1 MKFYYIHSIITFCIR
16 TNILVAFAAFS
27 LYKVTELLFNFQ
39 DLNLG
44 LFIFFSTLFAYNYMR
59 LSIVLDFDQY
69 NLQSKKI
76 SPDQE
81 TLFFIFLISIFAIL
95 SLFFIMGYSFLKL
108 VLPAIL
114 ISLSYPFSIKI
125 KKKFYSIRQIPFF
138 KIFLIAFTWSYI
150 TVLVPLWYHDFD
162 LDYFMLDI
170 FFQRLLFVIAISIPF
185 DIRDCD
191 TDKIMTIP
199 NSIGILESKFFAWF
213 CLLIID
219 ILLIIDVINHHIT
232 LPSFIALFI
241 SIEICALLIYYS
253 NKNRHLLFYGFFV
266 ESLSIIMCLFVL
278 IASFF

>member
-1 MKFYYIHSIITFCIR
+1 MR

-39 DLNLG
+39 DSNLG
-44 LFIFFSTLFAYNYMR
+44 LFMFFSTLLAYNYMR
-59 LSIVLDFDQY
+59 LSILLDFDQY
-69 NLQSKKI
+69 HLKSQQIVKDKNALYC
-76 SPDQE
+76 
-81 TLFFIFLISIFAIL
+81 IFVTSIFAIL
-95 SLFFIMGYSFLKL
+95 LLLFILGSSFLKL
-108 VLPAIL
+108 VLPAML
-114 ISLSYPFSIKI
+114 ISLLYPCSIKI
-125 KKKFYSIRQIPFF
+125 NKHFYSIRQIPFF

-150 TVLVPLWYHDFD
+150 TVLVPLWYHDFKM
-162 LDYFMLDI
+162 DYFMLDV

-199 NSIGILESKFFAWF
+199 NTIGIIESKFFAWF

-219 ILLIIDVINHHIT
+219 VLLFIDVIRHNIT
-232 LPSFIALFI
+232 VPSFIALFI

-253 NKNRHLLFYGFFV
+253 NKNRPLIFYGFFV
-266 ESLSIIMCLFVL
+266 ESVSIIMCLFVF

>member
-1 MKFYYIHSIITFCIR
+1 
-16 TNILVAFAAFS
+16 
-27 LYKVTELLFNFQ
+27 
-39 DLNLG
+39 
-44 LFIFFSTLFAYNYMR
+44 MR
-59 LSIVLDFDQY
+59 LSLLLDFNQY
-69 NLQSKKI
+69 NLKSQQIIQDKNTLYCIFLTSMFAI
-76 SPDQE
+76 LL
-81 TLFFIFLISIFAIL
+81 LFFILGS
-95 SLFFIMGYSFLKL
+95 SFFKL

-114 ISLSYPFSIKI
+114 ISLIYPFSIKI
-125 KKKFYSIRQIPFF
+125 NKKFYSIRQIPFF

-150 TVLVPLWYHDFD
+150 TVLVPLWYHDFKM
-162 LDYFMLDI
+162 DYFMLDI

-199 NSIGILESKFFAWF
+199 NAIGIIESKFFAWF

-253 NKNRHLLFYGFFV
+253 NKNRHFLFYGLFV
-266 ESLSIIMCLFVL
+266 ESLSIIMCLFVF

>member
-1 MKFYYIHSIITFCIR
+1 MR
-16 TNILVAFAAFS
+16 TNILVAFAVFS

-39 DLNLG
+39 DSNLG
-44 LFIFFSTLFAYNYMR
+44 LFMFFSTLLAYNYMR
-59 LSIVLDFDQY
+59 LSILLDFDQY
-69 NLQSKKI
+69 NLKSQQI
-76 SPDQE
+76 VQDQNA
-81 TLFFIFLISIFAIL
+81 LYCIFVISIFAIL
-95 SLFFIMGYSFLKL
+95 SLFFILGSSFFKL

-114 ISLSYPFSIKI
+114 ISLLYPCSIKI
-125 KKKFYSIRQIPFF
+125 NKNFYSIRQIPFF

-150 TVLVPLWYHDFD
+150 TVLVPLWYHDFKM
-162 LDYFMLDI
+162 DYFMLDV

-199 NSIGILESKFFAWF
+199 NTIGIIESKFFAWF
-213 CLLIID
+213 CLLVID
-219 ILLIIDVINHHIT
+219 ILLIIDVISHNIT
-232 LPSFIALFI
+232 VPSFIALFI

-253 NKNRHLLFYGFFV
+253 NKNRPLIFYGFFV